1 MGTLKAK
8 SFRCDHEIWRR
19 FKLICTIED
28 SSVQDKL
35 GDLVKEYVRSKE
47 TDFLQQNQIGVTRPN
62 GKTGNA
68 TQ

>member
-8 SFRCDHEIWRR
+8 SFRCEEVLWRR

-28 SSVQDKL
+28 ATVQDKL
-35 GDLVKEYVRSKE
+35 GDLVKEYVKFKE
-47 TDFLQQNQIGVTRPN
+47 IDFLQPNQIGVTRLK
-62 GKTGNA
+62 KTGNS